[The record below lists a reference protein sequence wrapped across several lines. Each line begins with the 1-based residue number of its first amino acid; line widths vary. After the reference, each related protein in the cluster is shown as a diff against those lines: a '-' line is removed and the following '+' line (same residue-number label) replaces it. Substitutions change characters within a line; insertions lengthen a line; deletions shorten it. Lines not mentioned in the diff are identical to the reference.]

1 MYCKK
6 LLCENYRNIENAS
19 VSLSSGVNVFYGDNA
34 QGKTNLLEAIYY
46 FACGKSFRGARD
58 RELISFDREG
68 AYIALDFEDRDRERH
83 HEVRFSRL
91 SRRECFK
98 EAIKTARMSEFV
110 GSFRAVLFSPE
121 HLSIVKDGPAERRLF
136 EDIAISQLYPA
147 YMSSLTRYQKLLS
160 ERNALLKEPE
170 MFSFRGMLTVLSE
183 QLAKEASFISEH
195 RRRYTE
201 QLSLITSEIVSEM
214 TEGREKISIEYPCF
228 RTEEEYRELLTSN
241 VEKEIRASG
250 TLYGIHK
257 DDMPI
262 SLNGSDTRVYASQ
275 GQQRSIALAMKLSE
289 GEISKQVT
297 GEYPVFLLDDILSE
311 LDRSRKEYILSGFE
325 GRQVI
330 ITCCEEIP
338 ELKQAAS
345 VFSVKKGECSRISS

>member
-6 LLCENYRNIENAS
+6 IVCENYRNIDNAS
-19 VSLSSGVNVFYGDNA
+19 LELCEGVNVFYGDNA
-34 QGKTNLLEAIYY
+34 QGKTNILEAIYY

-58 RELISFDREG
+58 RELISFDRDSS
-68 AYIALDFEDRDRERH
+68 YINLIFEDGDRERH
-83 HEVRFSRL
+83 HEVRLHRN

-98 EAIKTARMSEFV
+98 EAIRTARMSEFV
-110 GSFRAVLFSPE
+110 GRFRAVLFSPE

-147 YMSSLTRYQKLLS
+147 YMSSLSRYQKLLS

-170 MFSFRGMLTVLSE
+170 AFSFKSMLSVLSE
-183 QLAKEASFISEH
+183 QLAKEAAFISDH

-201 QLSLITSEIVSEM
+201 RLSVITSEIVSDM
-214 TEGREKISIEYPCF
+214 TGGREKISIEYPCC
-228 RTEEEYRELLTSN
+228 RTEEEYRALLTAN
-241 VEKEIRASG
+241 VEREIRAGG

-262 SLNGSDTRVYASQ
+262 KLNGSDTRIYASQ
-275 GQQRSIALAMKLSE
+275 GQQRSVALAMKLSE
-289 GEISKQVT
+289 GEISKLVT

-338 ELKQAAS
+338 ELSMKAN
-345 VFSVKKGECSRISS
+345 VFRVKNGKINN

>member
-6 LLCENYRNIENAS
+6 IVCEGYRNIENAS
-19 VSLSSGVNVFYGDNA
+19 LELSGGVNVFYGDNA
-34 QGKTNLLEAIYY
+34 QGKTNILEAIYY

-58 RELISFDREG
+58 RELISFDRES
-68 AYIALDFEDRDRERH
+68 AYINLVFEDGDRERH
-83 HEVRFSRL
+83 HEVRLHRT

-110 GSFRAVLFSPE
+110 GHFRAVLFSPE

-147 YMSSLTRYQKLLS
+147 YMSSLSRYQKLLS

-170 MFSFRGMLTVLSE
+170 AFSFKSMLAVLSE
-183 QLAKEASFISEH
+183 QLAKEAAFISEH
-195 RRRYTE
+195 RRKYTE
-201 QLSLITSEIVSEM
+201 RLSVITSEIVSDM
-214 TEGREKISIEYPCF
+214 TGGREKISIEYPCC
-228 RTEEEYRELLTSN
+228 RTEDEYRALLTSN
-241 VEKEIRASG
+241 VEKEIRAGG

-262 SLNGSDTRVYASQ
+262 TLNGSDTRIYASQ
-275 GQQRSIALAMKLSE
+275 GQQRSVALAMKLSE
-289 GEISKQVT
+289 GEISKIVT

-311 LDRSRKEYILSGFE
+311 LDRSRKEYILSGFD

-330 ITCCEEIP
+330 ITCCEDIP
-338 ELKQAAS
+338 ELSMQAN
-345 VFSVKKGECSRISS
+345 VFRVKNGKINN